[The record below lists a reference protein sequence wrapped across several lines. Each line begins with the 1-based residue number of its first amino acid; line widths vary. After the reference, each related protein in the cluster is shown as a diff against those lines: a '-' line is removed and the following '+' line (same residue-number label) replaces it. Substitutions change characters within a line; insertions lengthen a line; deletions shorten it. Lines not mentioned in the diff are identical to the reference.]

1 MAKSLVIVES
11 PAKAKTISKFLG
23 RNYKVK
29 ASIGH
34 VRDLPKSKLGIDI
47 DKDFE
52 PQYITIRGK
61 GEILKEL
68 RKEAKNADK
77 VYLATD
83 PDREGEAISWH
94 LAHILGLNEE
104 DNIRIEFNE
113 ITKGTIKN
121 AIKKPRKIN
130 KDLVD
135 AQQARRV
142 LDRLVGYKISPLLWR
157 KVKKGLSA
165 GRVQSVATKL
175 ICHREKEIEEFKPE
189 EYWTITARL
198 KKGNEEFDASLYGEI
213 TKDKENKIKLKS
225 KEDVEKIRKYIEK
238 EKFII
243 EEVKSGTKKRNPYP
257 PYTTSSLQQ
266 DANKRLGFSTKKTM
280 MIAQQLYEGID
291 IKGEGTLGLIT
302 YIRTDSVR
310 ISKEALENTQK
321 LINNE
326 YGKEYASGGKQY
338 VKGSKNSIQD
348 AHEAIRPTSVF
359 RTPDSIKDS
368 LSKDQYKLYKL
379 IWERFVASQM
389 NPAIYETLSVKIIA
403 GNKIFKA
410 NGSKM
415 KFDGFM
421 KVYSSKSEEKE
432 INIPEL
438 KEGEIVELVN
448 FDGKQHFT
456 QPPSRY
462 TEATLVK
469 TLEELGIGRP
479 STYAPTIST
488 ILNRGYVVLENKYFR
503 PTELGVIV
511 TELLEEYFKDIV
523 NEEFTADMEDKLD
536 KIEVGEL
543 EWKSLIRDFYNNF
556 KSTLET
562 AEKEIDKVEINDEVT
577 DVKCEKCGRNMVIK
591 HGRYGKFLACPG
603 YPECKNTKPLV
614 KEIGVKC
621 PECGGEIIERK
632 SKRGRK
638 FFGCANYPEC
648 KFVTWNEPINEK
660 CPKCGS
666 ILVKKT
672 YKTKRNAITC
682 SNKGCDFKRIDKT
695 ENNR

>member
-34 VRDLPKSKLGIDI
+34 IRDLPKSKLGIDI

-61 GEILKEL
+61 GDILKEL
-68 RKEAKNADK
+68 RKEAKNADRI
-77 VYLATD
+77 YLATD

-175 ICHREKEIEEFKPE
+175 ICHREKEIEAFKPE

-198 KKGNEEFDASLYGEI
+198 RKGNEEFDASFYGEI
-213 TKDKENKIKLKS
+213 IKDKENKVKLKN
-225 KEDVEKIRKYIEK
+225 KEDVEKIRKYIAK

-389 NPAIYETLSVKIIA
+389 NPAIYETLSVKIVA
-403 GNKIFKA
+403 GNKMFKA

-421 KVYSSKSEEKE
+421 KVYSSKSEENE

-438 KEGEIVELVN
+438 KEGEIVKLVN

-503 PTELGVIV
+503 PTELGIIV

-543 EWKSLIRDFYNNF
+543 EWKSLIRDFYNKF

-603 YPECKNTKPLV
+603 YPECKNAKPLV

-672 YKTKRNAITC
+672 YKTKRNAIIC
-682 SNKGCDFKRIDKT
+682 SNKGCDFKRIDKS